1 MPDFEAALFAL
12 EPGALSEVIET
23 PFGMHVIQMVEREAE
38 RTAPFVE
45 ASVQIREFL
54 LQQEQQASTAA
65 FIEELKAKSDIEILI

>member
-1 MPDFEAALFAL
+1 MPEFEAALFAL
-12 EPGALSEVIET
+12 DPGDISEVIET

-38 RTAPFVE
+38 RTAPFAE

-54 LQQEQQASTAA
+54 LEQAQQARTAA